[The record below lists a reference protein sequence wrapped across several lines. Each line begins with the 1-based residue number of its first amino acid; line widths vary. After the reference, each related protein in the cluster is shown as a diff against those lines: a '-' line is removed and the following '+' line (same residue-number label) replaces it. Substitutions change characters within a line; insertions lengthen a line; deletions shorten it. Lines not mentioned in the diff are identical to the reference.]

1 MQNIFKSQFRL
12 DPNIVFLNHGSY
24 GSTPIPVQ
32 DNQNKWRAILEN
44 QPCQFLGEDYFNEII
59 IARQALANY
68 LDCDKDSVV
77 YTINPTTAINMII
90 PSLEF
95 GSGDEILSTNHEYG
109 ALVRTWDYHCQ
120 KRGAAFIR
128 QPVEL
133 PIQSKDVILEQ
144 FLAGVTSNTKII
156 FISQMTS
163 PTALIFPV
171 KEICDFAR
179 QNGILSIVDGAHIPG
194 HCPLSISE
202 LNPDIYTGAC
212 HKWMCAPKGSAF
224 LYMNKS
230 LHSQIKPFIIS
241 WGYKPENERESK
253 FLDYFQWTG
262 TCDPTA
268 WLATPAAIQFQKNHQ
283 WNNVQENCHQLLS
296 NIRTEIQDLFNSEP
310 ICSDSSEWYRQMAAI
325 EIPTTNP
332 DELKTQLLQDYSIE
346 IPVLTWN
353 NKSYIRIS
361 IQAYNTEQDG
371 HRLVEALTNILK
383 TTQLFNSDYHQI
395 TG

>member
-1 MQNIFKSQFRL
+1 MAMQNIFKSQFRL

-44 QPCQFLGEDYFNEII
+44 QPCQFLGEDYFDEII

-68 LDCDKDSVV
+68 LDCDNDSIV

-95 GSGDEILSTNHEYG
+95 GSGDEILSTHHEYG

-133 PIQSKDVILEQ
+133 PIQSKDVILDQ

-179 QNGILSIVDGAHIPG
+179 QNGIEQ
-194 HCPLSISE
+194 HCYA
-202 LNPDIYTGAC
+202 D
-212 HKWMCAPKGSAF
+212 
-224 LYMNKS
+224 
-230 LHSQIKPFIIS
+230 
-241 WGYKPENERESK
+241 
-253 FLDYFQWTG
+253 
-262 TCDPTA
+262 
-268 WLATPAAIQFQKNHQ
+268 
-283 WNNVQENCHQLLS
+283 
-296 NIRTEIQDLFNSEP
+296 
-310 ICSDSSEWYRQMAAI
+310 
-325 EIPTTNP
+325 
-332 DELKTQLLQDYSIE
+332 
-346 IPVLTWN
+346 
-353 NKSYIRIS
+353 
-361 IQAYNTEQDG
+361 
-371 HRLVEALTNILK
+371 
-383 TTQLFNSDYHQI
+383 
-395 TG
+395 